1 MAKIF
6 TRKMNLVLNIPI
18 KNGSETYQAAAEEA

>member
-6 TRKMNLVLNIPI
+6 ARKMNLVLNIPI
-18 KNGSETYQAAAEEA
+18 KNGSEIYQAAAEEA